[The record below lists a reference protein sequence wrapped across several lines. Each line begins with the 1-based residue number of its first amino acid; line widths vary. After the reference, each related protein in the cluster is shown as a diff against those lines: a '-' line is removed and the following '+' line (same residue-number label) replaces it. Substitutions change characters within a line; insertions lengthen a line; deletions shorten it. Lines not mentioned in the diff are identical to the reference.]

1 MPLPLSSGKKKNS
14 YKACCSLD
22 APRGS
27 SPLSFPM
34 QAISLP
40 PSDISLDELCR
51 LLRPV
56 TVDRSSSDAVF
67 QNWGRTFRCRPSSV
81 FRPETEHQLELILE
95 LALREKQAVRAVG
108 IGHSPS
114 DLACTSGFMIQM
126 NRLDKIIEVRRYRRI
141 SLSYWSIFITPILIP
156 IGSWIPGMAFL
167 CSLFPPL
174 RRHWIYL
181 QARYTNLTSFLFS
194 Q

>member
-1 MPLPLSSGKKKNS
+1 MPLPSSSGKKKI
-14 YKACCSLD
+14 YKASCSLD
-22 APRGS
+22 APTGHS

-40 PSDISLDELCR
+40 PSDFSLDELYR

-81 FRPETEHQLELILE
+81 FRPATEHQLELILE
-95 LALREKQAVRAVG
+95 LAHRERQTVRAVG

-126 NRLDKIIEVRRYRRI
+126 NRLDKIIEVRCYRRI
-141 SLSYWSIFITPILIP
+141 SLSYWSIFVAPTLIP
-156 IGSWIPGMAFL
+156 IGSWIPEMAFL
-167 CSLFPPL
+167 CSFPPPPPIL
-174 RRHWIYL
+174 PPLDLSPGTIH
-181 QARYTNLTSFLFS
+181 
-194 Q
+194 